1 MKAAQ
6 APRAEKKTV
15 KLLVVEAGELHD
27 GLMARL
33 PDHLRAGDLLVV
45 NDAATLPAS
54 LHGRDEHDH
63 PVEIRLAAQ
72 LSDRSWQ
79 AVVFGAG
86 DWRTPTEHR
95 PAPPH
100 VNVGEEIAFA
110 NDFSAIV
117 LNESK
122 LSGRLLDLEFNRSG
136 EALWQGIY
144 RYGKPVQYSYMTQEL
159 NLWSVQ
165 NVYGSRP
172 WAVEMPSAGHAL
184 DWQLLLKLKEKGI
197 QIATLT
203 HGAGLSATGDEH
215 IDRALPLAE
224 RFEIPAA
231 TMATVLKTK
240 AAGGRVIA
248 VGTSVVRAL
257 ESASLGL
264 SGVTTLKI
272 GPTHQLQL
280 VDGLLTGTHDVTES
294 HYQLLKAF
302 LPERL
307 LDNISQHLEEHNYL
321 THEFGDACLIVTDSE
336 NPQLG
341 RISACYT
348 DQHKGT
354 KSQRI
359 KEGFQQTVK
368 SPFEPLFLRSFVL
381 GS

>member
-6 APRAEKKTV
+6 APRTEKKNV
-15 KLLVVEAGELHD
+15 KLLVVEADEMHD
-27 GLMARL
+27 GLIDRL

-54 LHGRDEHDH
+54 LRGRDEQNH
-63 PVEIRLAAQ
+63 PVEIRLASQ
-72 LSDRSWQ
+72 LNDRSWQ
-79 AVVFGAG
+79 AVIFGEG

-95 PAPPH
+95 PAPPR
-100 VNVGEEIAFA
+100 VRPGEEIAFA
-110 NDFSAIV
+110 GDFSAIV
-117 LNESK
+117 LKESK

-136 EALWQGIY
+136 EDLWQGIY
-144 RYGKPVQYSYMTQEL
+144 RYGKPVQYSYMTDEL

-203 HGAGLSATGDEH
+203 HGAGLSATGDEQ
-215 IDRALPLAE
+215 IDHALPLAE

-231 TMATVLKTK
+231 TMATVLRTQ
-240 AAGGRVIA
+240 ASGGRVVA

-264 SGVTTLKI
+264 SGFISLKI
-272 GPTHQLQL
+272 GPRHQLQF

-294 HYQLLKAF
+294 HYQLLLAF
-302 LPERL
+302 LPESSLAR
-307 LDNISQHLEEHNYL
+307 ISQHLEAQHYL
-321 THEFGDACLIVTDSE
+321 THEFGDACLILD
-336 NPQLG
+336 
-341 RISACYT
+341 
-348 DQHKGT
+348 
-354 KSQRI
+354 
-359 KEGFQQTVK
+359 
-368 SPFEPLFLRSFVL
+368 
-381 GS
+381 